1 MLKYLVAILAFTAML
16 WPVTV
21 PAQTKCNLSHA
32 WSATTYDEKEC
43 LEHAEHALRKTGY
56 YKNFS
61 ATKQS
66 VFGYNEDNEH
76 ASIRCLPTKGV
87 VFFIISG
94 SGSLSDHVERLK
106 RNF

>member
-1 MLKYLVAILAFTAML
+1 MGNYLIGLLALTALL
-16 WPVTV
+16 WPSTV

-32 WSATTYDEKEC
+32 WSDTTYNEKEC

-66 VFGYNEDNEH
+66 VFGYNEENEH
-76 ASIRCLPTKGV
+76 ASIRCLPAKGM

-94 SGSLSDHVERLK
+94 SGSLSDHVDRLK